1 MFLLHNHATLWS
13 NLQDCKISSRAEI
26 PKLDR
31 VWHYKYFQD
40 PTKNNVL
47 QVIIEDESNKE
58 AFVFNNLEKTIWLVT
73 GKGADFYWYPVSVGT
88 QGEEMKLH
96 SKNLFTWIPH
106 ITKDVHFL
114 ICQEDGSTS
123 GRWRGPSYTV
133 EGLGNDFQLL
143 LEKGEE
149 NDINVF
155 ISASISKEKIELKPQ
170 PCKEYFLAH
179 MNARNQLKEDVK
191 TAVMLPLKVA
201 GLAVACASAV

>member
-1 MFLLHNHATLWS
+1 MPL
-13 NLQDCKISSRAEI
+13 
-26 PKLDR
+26 
-31 VWHYKYFQD
+31 
-40 PTKNNVL
+40 
-47 QVIIEDESNKE
+47 
-58 AFVFNNLEKTIWLVT
+58 
-73 GKGADFYWYPVSVGT
+73 
-88 QGEEMKLH
+88 
-96 SKNLFTWIPH
+96 
-106 ITKDVHFL
+106 
-114 ICQEDGSTS
+114 CQEDGSTS